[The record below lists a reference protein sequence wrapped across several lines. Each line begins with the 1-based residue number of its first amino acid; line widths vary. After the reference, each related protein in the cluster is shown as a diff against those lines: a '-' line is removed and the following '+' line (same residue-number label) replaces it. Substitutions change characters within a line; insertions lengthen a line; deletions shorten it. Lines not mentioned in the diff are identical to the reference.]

1 MTLQIEE
8 IKSIRKKLNLTQH
21 QLSTKSG
28 VSQSLIAKIESK
40 KIDPSY
46 SSVIKI
52 FNTLTS
58 LSKNESKKASEIMQ
72 KKILTIKDNE
82 SIKETIKKMKKYQI
96 SQMPVLENET
106 IVGMISENTLLHAF
120 IEQKES
126 LKTKDI
132 MDQAPPII
140 TKDTDIQVIS
150 NLLKFFQII
159 LVAEKGKPIGIITKS
174 DLIESIYN

>member
-1 MTLQIEE
+1 MTLEIEE
-8 IKSIRKKLNLTQH
+8 IKAIRKKLNLTQS
-21 QLSTKSG
+21 QLSKKSG
-28 VSQSLIAKIESK
+28 VSQSLIAKIESN

-52 FNTLTS
+52 FNTLS
-58 LSKNESKKASEIMQ
+58 ALSKIKSKKASEIMQ
-72 KKILTIKDNE
+72 KKIITIDGNE
-82 SIKETIKKMKKYQI
+82 NIKETIKKMKKYQI
-96 SQMPVLENET
+96 SQMPVLENKN

-132 MDQAPPII
+132 MESAPPIVTPETQI
-140 TKDTDIQVIS
+140 PVIS
-150 NLLKFFQII
+150 NILKYFQII
-159 LVAEKGKPIGIITKS
+159 LVAEKGNPVGIISKT